1 MKKRWIVYLTPLQKG
16 ISIRQKPKTL
26 IKSSYVQ
33 TKYQTPTARNNYRR
47 Q

>member
-1 MKKRWIVYLTPLQKG
+1 MTPLQKG

-26 IKSSYVQ
+26 IKSRYVQ
-33 TKYQTPTARNNYRR
+33 TKYQTPTARNNYSR

>member
-1 MKKRWIVYLTPLQKG
+1 MKNILMTPLQKG